1 LPHFYVVEKCEQDN
15 RSSIVLRGTSTDI
28 QYINLLRILAIFAV
42 IYVHV
47 STWMTNSITPLSFNW
62 WVGNWIHS
70 ITLWSI
76 PVFVMVSGAL
86 LLDESRNET
95 PISFYKKRAQRI
107 GVPLVFWTFFYL
119 VVRKVVGH
127 EELTAGYTIKLILT
141 ANPYYHLWFLYMIAG
156 LYLVTPLLR
165 TYIRQSSPIERIFL
179 IVMILVLASSYSLI
193 NSLYLDNET
202 SIFTIFVPYLGYYL
216 CGYQL
221 QLIDPRKIPP
231 KYLAAVLIF
240 CVIYVAMLTDVFV
253 KTLGQPNGKFLY
265 DSFSP
270 PVIVMSLAVFW
281 AACFI
286 SQHTKPLQGLLK
298 TATERL
304 ASATLGIY
312 VLHPVVLEYIRD
324 RLGKHSTDSNFLLGL
339 AVVPVITF
347 IVCYLL
353 TSLIMRIPFLRRV
366 VC

>member
-1 LPHFYVVEKCEQDN
+1 M
-15 RSSIVLRGTSTDI
+15 SRGTSTDF
-28 QYINLLRILAIFAV
+28 QYINQLRILAIFAV
-42 IYVHV
+42 INIHV
-47 STWMTNSITPLSFNW
+47 STWMTNNITPLTFNW

-70 ITLWSI
+70 ITLWAI

-86 LLDESRNET
+86 LLDDSRNET
-95 PISFYKKRAQRI
+95 PIPFYKKRAQRI
-107 GVPLVFWTFFYL
+107 GTPLVFWTFFYL
-119 VVRKVVGH
+119 MVRKVVGH
-127 EELTAGYTIKLILT
+127 EELTAGYAIKLILT

-156 LYLVTPLLR
+156 LYLATPLLR
-165 TYIRQSSPIERIFL
+165 TYIRQSSPKERISL

-193 NSLYLDNET
+193 NSLFLDNEM

-221 QLIDPRKIPP
+221 RLIDPRKIPS

-253 KTLGQPNGKFLY
+253 KTLGQPNGRFLY

-270 PVIVMSLAVFW
+270 PVIVMSIAVFW
-281 AACFI
+281 AACLI
-286 SQHTKPLQGLLK
+286 SRHAKPLQGLLK

-312 VLHPVVLEYIRD
+312 VLHPIVLEYIRD

-347 IVCYLL
+347 IGCYLI